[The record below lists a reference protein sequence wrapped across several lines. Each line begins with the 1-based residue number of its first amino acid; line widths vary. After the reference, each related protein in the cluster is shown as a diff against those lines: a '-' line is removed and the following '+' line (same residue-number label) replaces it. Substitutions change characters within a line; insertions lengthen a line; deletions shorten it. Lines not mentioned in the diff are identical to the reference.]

1 MKFEQIINDTT
12 IHLYLGDLDMQ
23 RRTSTG
29 KNFIGLS
36 LAKHDDMHIQHDVT
50 KPYDLL
56 DNSVDSVQSEDVM
69 EHIEYANLKE
79 CINEIYRILKPGGL
93 FRLSMPTYECD
104 ILYNRSKKDKEGN
117 IVFDAGGGGS
127 YDNVNKKV
135 IRGGHVWF
143 PTYQSV
149 KQLLLSTNFD
159 ENKIDF
165 LHYYDEEKRPILN
178 TIDYSLGYIS
188 RTPDNDSRVQQPRR
202 PMSIVVD
209 CYK

>member
-1 MKFEQIINDTT
+1 MKFEQIVNDTT
-12 IHLYLGDLDMQ
+12 VHLYLGDLDMQ
-23 RRTSTG
+23 RRTFTR
-29 KNFIGLS
+29 KKFIGLS
-36 LAKHDDMHIQHDVT
+36 LTKNDDIHIQHDVT
-50 KPYDLL
+50 KPYELK

-69 EHIEYANLKE
+69 EHIEYDSLKG

-143 PTYQSV
+143 PTYHTV

-165 LHYYDEEKRPILN
+165 LHYYDEEKRPVLK

-188 RTPDNDSRVQQPRR
+188 RTPDNDSRVQNPRR
-202 PMSIVVD
+202 PMSIVID